1 MSSPSAEKTK
11 LAGEE
16 GIAGVELGY
25 AEGDDLIVNL
35 WRNRGDAVIW
45 SVAQFEKHLL
55 ATTGLQQAFEGLWA
69 SLQRSIG
76 VL

>member
-1 MSSPSAEKTK
+1 M
-11 LAGEE
+11 AGEE
-16 GIAGVELGY
+16 GTAGAEVGY

-45 SVAQFEKHLL
+45 SVAQLEKHLL
-55 ATTGLQQAFEGLWA
+55 TTTGSQQAFEGLWA

-76 VL
+76 AL

>member
-1 MSSPSAEKTK
+1 M
-11 LAGEE
+11 AGEKDTC
-16 GIAGVELGY
+16 GVESGS

-55 ATTGLQQAFEGLWA
+55 ATSGSQQAFKGLWS
-69 SLQRSIG
+69 SLQRKIG
-76 VL
+76 VT